1 MINQTMKIVMR
12 KIFFLMMLGCI
23 FFACKSENTNGDA
36 AVEPQYQASVSV
48 HRTYSGSELKGI
60 IESVCT
66 ENDTVGSM
74 ILKGVGDYAVTLQ
87 DTAQVKEYI
96 KKIEAF
102 GKAVECDFLPVGGD
116 YSLVVYEAEPMIAE
130 TVLMTAE
137 PVDMMDDQMACFQ
150 FADAAKWESITTDNL
165 GRGLATLVNGK
176 LKSSPVVQSP
186 ITEGRCS
193 IFLSADDLEACKI
206 TK

>member
-1 MINQTMKIVMR
+1 MKIAMR

-23 FFACKSENTNGDA
+23 FVACKSENTNGDA

-66 ENDTVGSM
+66 ENDTVGLK
-74 ILKGVGDYAVTLQ
+74 ILKGIEYYAVVLR

-96 KKIEAF
+96 EKIAAF
-102 GKAVECDFLPVGGD
+102 EKAVECDYLLKGD
-116 YSLVVYEAEPMIAE
+116 GYSLCVYDLEPLIAE
-130 TVLMTAE
+130 TVIMAAE
-137 PVDMMDDQMACFQ
+137 PVDMMDDQMASFQ
-150 FADAAKWESITTDNL
+150 FADSAKWEKITSESL
-165 GRGLATLVNGK
+165 GRRLAVLVNGK

-193 IFLSADDLEACKI
+193 TFLSADDLEACKI

>member
-1 MINQTMKIVMR
+1 
-12 KIFFLMMLGCI
+12 MMLGCI

-102 GKAVECDFLPVGGD
+102 GKAVECDF
-116 YSLVVYEAEPMIAE
+116 
-130 TVLMTAE
+130 
-137 PVDMMDDQMACFQ
+137 
-150 FADAAKWESITTDNL
+150 FASR
-165 GRGLATLVNGK
+165 RGLFT
-176 LKSSPVVQSP
+176 
-186 ITEGRCS
+186 RC
-193 IFLSADDLEACKI
+193 L
-206 TK
+206 

>member
-1 MINQTMKIVMR
+1 
-12 KIFFLMMLGCI
+12 MMLGCI
-23 FFACKSENTNGDA
+23 FFACKSENTNGNA

-48 HRTYSGSELKGI
+48 HRAYSGSELKGI

-66 ENDTVGSM
+66 ENDAVGTM
-74 ILKGVGDYAVTLQ
+74 ILKNIQDHAVVLG

-102 GKAVECDFLPVGGD
+102 GKAVECDFLPVVGWD

-130 TVLMTAE
+130 IVLMTAE
-137 PVDMMDDQMACFQ
+137 PVEMMDNQMASFQ
-150 FADAAKWESITTDNL
+150 FADAAKWEEITTENL
-165 GRGLATLVNGK
+165 GRSLAVLVNGT
-176 LKSSPVVQSP
+176 LKSAPVVQSP

-193 IFLSADDLEACKI
+193 FFISAEELEAYKVA
-206 TK
+206 K

>member
-1 MINQTMKIVMR
+1 
-12 KIFFLMMLGCI
+12 MMLGCI
-23 FFACKSENTNGDA
+23 FVACKSENTNGDA

-66 ENDTVGSM
+66 ENDTVGLK
-74 ILKGVGDYAVTLQ
+74 ILKGIEYYAVVLR

-96 KKIEAF
+96 EKIAAF
-102 GKAVECDFLPVGGD
+102 EKAVECDYLLKGD
-116 YSLVVYEAEPMIAE
+116 GYSLCVYDLEPLIAE
-130 TVLMTAE
+130 TVIMAAE
-137 PVDMMDDQMACFQ
+137 PVDMMDDQMASFQ
-150 FADAAKWESITTDNL
+150 FADSAKWEKITSESL
-165 GRGLATLVNGK
+165 GRRLAVLVNGK

>member
-1 MINQTMKIVMR
+1 MKIAMR
-12 KIFFLMMLGCI
+12 KIFFLMMLGSI

-36 AVEPQYQASVSV
+36 VVVPQYQASVSV

-66 ENDTVGSM
+66 ENDTVGLK
-74 ILKGVGDYAVTLQ
+74 ILKGIEEYSVVLR

-96 KKIEAF
+96 EKIAAF
-102 GKAVECDFLPVGGD
+102 EKAVECDFLSIGGD
-116 YSLVVYEAEPMIAE
+116 YSLVVYDAEPMMAE

-137 PVDMMDDQMACFQ
+137 PVDMMDDQMASFQ
-150 FADAAKWESITTDNL
+150 FADAAKWEKITSESL
-165 GRGLATLVNGK
+165 GRSLAVLVNGK
-176 LKSSPVVQSP
+176 LKSAPVVQSP

>member
-1 MINQTMKIVMR
+1 
-12 KIFFLMMLGCI
+12 MMLGCI

>member
-1 MINQTMKIVMR
+1 
-12 KIFFLMMLGCI
+12 MMLGCI
-23 FFACKSENTNGDA
+23 FFACKSENTNGNA

-60 IESVCT
+60 IEPVCT
-66 ENDTVGSM
+66 EDDTVGTM
-74 ILKGVGDYAVTLQ
+74 ILNSIQDHAVVLR

-102 GKAVECDFLPVGGD
+102 GKAVECDFLPVVGWD

-130 TVLMTAE
+130 IVLMTAE
-137 PVDMMDDQMACFQ
+137 PVEMMDNQMASFQ
-150 FADAAKWESITTDNL
+150 FADAAKWEEITTENL
-165 GRGLATLVNGK
+165 GRSLAVLVNGK
-176 LKSSPVVQSP
+176 LKSAPVVQSP

-206 TK
+206 AK

>member
-1 MINQTMKIVMR
+1 
-12 KIFFLMMLGCI
+12 MMLGCI

-66 ENDTVGSM
+66 ENDTVGLK
-74 ILKGVGDYAVTLQ
+74 ILKGIEKYAAVVLR

-96 KKIEAF
+96 EKIAAF
-102 GKAVECDFLPVGGD
+102 EKAVECDYRLIGD
-116 YSLVVYEAEPMIAE
+116 GYSFYVYDLEPLIAE
-130 TVLMTAE
+130 TVIMAAE
-137 PVDMMDDQMACFQ
+137 PVDMMDDQRASFQ
-150 FADAAKWESITTDNL
+150 FADAAKWEKITFESL
-165 GRGLATLVNGK
+165 GRSLALLVNGK
-176 LKSSPVVQSP
+176 LKSAPVVQSP